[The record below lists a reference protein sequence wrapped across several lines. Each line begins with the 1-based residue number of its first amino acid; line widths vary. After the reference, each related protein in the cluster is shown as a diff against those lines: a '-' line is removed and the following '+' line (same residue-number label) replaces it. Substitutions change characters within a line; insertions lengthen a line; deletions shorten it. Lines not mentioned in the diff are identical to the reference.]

1 MNVIILGS
9 GGCVSTPRAC
19 CNCRVCTQ
27 ARQKGF
33 PYARTGCSLFIED
46 ANILIDT
53 PEDINTALNN
63 ANIQKVEQIL
73 YSHCDPD
80 HTMGMRVI
88 EQLKMDW
95 LAASL
100 GKKPDHPIAVASL
113 PAILEDL
120 KKQGTKYGSALEYY
134 EAKGLVRIKE
144 IRAFEKESI
153 KDNLMIELI
162 PVNEQEHVAIFIIS
176 SDSKKII
183 YAPCDVKPFPESE
196 RFQDADVLIIGN
208 TIVGDI
214 LKDGFV
220 LNKENPLRKELFTL
234 EEIDAIRKQ
243 YNIKKVIITH
253 LEEDWGKSYDDYMEL
268 EKEWSGIQFAYD
280 GLRV

>member
-19 CNCRVCTQ
+19 CNCRVCTE

-46 ANILIDT
+46 GNILIDT
-53 PEDINTALNN
+53 PEDINASLNN
-63 ANIQKVEQIL
+63 SGIQKVEHIF

-100 GKKPDHPIAVASL
+100 GKKPDDPIEVASL
-113 PAILEDL
+113 PAILEDI
-120 KKQGTKYGSALEYY
+120 KRQGTKYGLVIEYY
-134 EAKGLVRIKE
+134 ETRGLVHTRG
-144 IRAFEKESI
+144 IRVFEK
-153 KDNLMIELI
+153 DNILVELI
-162 PVNEQEHVAIFIIS
+162 PVDEQEHVAIFIIS
-176 SDSKKII
+176 SDSRKII
-183 YAPCDVKPFPESE
+183 YAPCDVKPFPKSGK
-196 RFQDADVLIIGN
+196 FQDADVLIIGN
-208 TIVGDI
+208 TIVGDV

-220 LNKENPLRKELFTL
+220 LEKDNPLRNELFTL
-234 EEIDAIRKQ
+234 DEIDMIRKQ
-243 YNIKKVIITH
+243 YGIKEVIITH
-253 LEEDWGKSYDDYMEL
+253 LEEDWGKSYDDYKEL
-268 EKEWSGIQFAYD
+268 EKELNFIHFAYD
-280 GLRV
+280 GLKIQL

>member
-113 PAILEDL
+113 SAILEDL

-134 EAKGLVRIKE
+134 EAKGLVQIKE
-144 IRAFEKESI
+144 IRALEKESI

-162 PVNEQEHVAIFIIS
+162 PVDEQEHVAIFIIS

>member
-113 PAILEDL
+113 SAILEDL